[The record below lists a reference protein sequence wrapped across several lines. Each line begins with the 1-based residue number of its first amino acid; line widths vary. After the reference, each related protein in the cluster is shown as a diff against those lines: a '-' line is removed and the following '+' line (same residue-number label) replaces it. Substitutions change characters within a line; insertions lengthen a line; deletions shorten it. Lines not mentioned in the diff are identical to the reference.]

1 MKIIHSSGKE
11 LKLNPGTVLE
21 MERTNPFFNEYGE
34 QSLPVKLPP
43 DAHNFRVLGLPNE
56 MAGTRK
62 IAQKSDAVIQE
73 GVFSIRCRQ
82 AILSASTKEGIDTS
96 FYLNT
101 GSFYEK
107 MKDVQLST
115 VFKNKTVKF
124 SSVDDAIRFVRG
136 LMVTPD
142 PRFSCFPVLI
152 EHPDTGEIIC
162 LNRVTAP
169 RKEDGYL
176 SLYNEVARS
185 ETVDEKTVSVP
196 AGYYITPLVKAM
208 HVLEEI
214 FKHFGYTLNDSFFSR
229 TEPFRSMVWVNNN
242 IDTIVNSEIKYE
254 QLLPDCMVSTI
265 LDVFRCKF
273 CCEFIPD
280 ETRKTVS
287 IETFN
292 EVIDGNPV
300 RDLTGILLA
309 PPEINHG
316 KAYKQIKLSSEKT
329 PVLDFD
335 SEGKLVTST
344 PDYMSK
350 TLQEIATMY
359 PDAVIDKSRGWIY
372 REGFAADRI
381 TREYVGTINGDY
393 YAGGTLE
400 AEKKES
406 PDTLVYITSLTLS
419 NGIAPFIG
427 SGRSLNSSI
436 VWDED
441 PQTNG
446 TSKDTTQKKSEL
458 SPMLCFTV
466 HIPANRMDFGT
477 IYAHAEG
484 NERLW
489 NYALCY
495 NGPDGLFERFWRK
508 RDDLLRNSMRDV
520 TCQMLLSET
529 DKLSL
534 SAHRKVVI
542 NNQELLPNVTKYTVG
557 KKTETKCTFL
567 TTKLYQPVSTAK
579 QGGKYLPDGKYRWV
593 PKWKS
598 SVGNNYTYCKLKKIP
613 DPFFLPPPTEAQYN
627 AGGKY
632 HEKAHGAFFGI
643 TLATDSS
650 GRPIIEMP
658 VEGTLTTWLEPE
670 VREY

>member
-43 DAHNFRVLGLPNE
+43 DAHNFQVLGLPNE
-56 MAGTRK
+56 MAGTKK
-62 IAQKSDAVIQE
+62 IVQKSDAVIQE

-107 MKDVQLST
+107 MKDVPLST

-124 SSVDDAIRFVRG
+124 SSVDGAIRFVRG

-176 SLYNEVARS
+176 SLYNEVERT
-185 ETVDEKTVSVP
+185 ETVEDKAVSVP

-214 FKHFGYTLNDSFFSR
+214 FKYFGYALNDSFFSR

-265 LDVFRCKF
+265 LDVFRYKF

-292 EVIDGNPV
+292 EVMAGSPV
-300 RDLTGILLA
+300 RDLTGLLLSS
-309 PPEINHG
+309 PDINHG
-316 KAYKQIKLSSEKT
+316 KAFKQVKLSCEKT
-329 PVLDFD
+329 PVLDYD
-335 SEGKLVTST
+335 SEGKLVAST
-344 PDYMSK
+344 PDYQSK
-350 TLQEIATMY
+350 SLQEIAAKY
-359 PDAVIDKSRGWIY
+359 PDAIIDKSRGWIY
-372 REGFAADRI
+372 REGFAADRV
-381 TREYVGTINGDY
+381 TRETVGTINGDCF
-393 YAGGTLE
+393 AGGTLE

-406 PDTLVYITSLTLS
+406 PDVLVYITSLTLS

-436 VWDED
+436 VWDAD

-458 SPMLCFTV
+458 SPMLCFTA
-466 HIPANRMDFGT
+466 HIPAKMMDFGT

-484 NERLW
+484 NDRLW
-489 NYALCY
+489 DYALCY
-495 NGPDGLFERFWRK
+495 NGPDGLFEKFWRK
-508 RDDLLRNSMRDV
+508 YDNLLRNSMRDV

-529 DKLSL
+529 DKLDL
-534 SAHRKVVI
+534 SAYRKVVVS
-542 NNQELLPNVTKYTVG
+542 NQELLPNVTKYAVG

-579 QGGKYLPDGKYRWV
+579 PEAEHLPDGKYRWATR
-593 PKWKS
+593 WRS
-598 SVGNNYTYCKLKKIP
+598 SVGTNYIYTKLNKTP
-613 DPFFLPPPTEAQYN
+613 DVFFLPPPTEAQYR

-632 HEKAHGAFFGI
+632 HEQVHAAIFGI
-643 TLATDSS
+643 VLIASPS
-650 GRPIIEMP
+650 GRPIIELP
-658 VEGTLTTWLEPE
+658 VAGTLTTWLEPV
-670 VREY
+670 VRDY